1 MAIDYATQQHA
12 GQVRRVDGAPF
23 IQHPLE
29 VAYLLHDAGAP
40 DHVIASGVL
49 HDTIEKT
56 GTSSSDLRGRFGSR
70 VEMLVLAVSEDERIT
85 DYQARKAAL
94 RQQVATAGRDAL
106 MVFAADKI
114 SKARE
119 LNLEL
124 ATNRESI
131 EKRTRAQRIDHYRQC
146 LVIIEEHL
154 ADARLVHQLEEEFDK
169 LTAVGDRRPLLV
181 GSTDSLAGPR

>member
-1 MAIDYATQQHA
+1 
-12 GQVRRVDGAPF
+12 
-23 IQHPLE
+23 
-29 VAYLLHDAGAP
+29 
-40 DHVIASGVL
+40 
-49 HDTIEKT
+49 
-56 GTSSSDLRGRFGSR
+56 
-70 VEMLVLAVSEDERIT
+70 MLVLAVSEDERIPG
-85 DYQARKAAL
+85 YQARKAAL

-124 ATNRESI
+124 ATNREPI

-154 ADARLVHQLEEEFDK
+154 ADAPLVHQLEEELDK

-181 GSTDSLAGPR
+181 GSTDSLAGPRRPVAR